1 MFDSDDCD
9 GGGGGG
15 AGGGDDDDMFF
26 RVSHPSRID
35 HYLRISETRER
46 ASELRTNKNEFFPV
60 FVNKVG

>member
-9 GGGGGG
+9 GD
-15 AGGGDDDDMFF
+15 GGGDDDDMFF

-46 ASELRTNKNEFFPV
+46 ASERAANEQE
-60 FVNKVG
+60 